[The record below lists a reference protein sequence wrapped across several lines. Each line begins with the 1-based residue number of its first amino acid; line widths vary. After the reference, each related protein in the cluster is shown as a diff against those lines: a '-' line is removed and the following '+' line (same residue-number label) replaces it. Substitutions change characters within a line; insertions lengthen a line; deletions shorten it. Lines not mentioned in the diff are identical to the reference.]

1 MIIHNYMQIDTRYW
15 NTEPSLTRSTFKR
28 GLPVSIRNSLI
39 LLFVALLVLP
49 GCEKKCKKGEDAA
62 CWAEA
67 LKDKQQVTKAVSEL
81 KALNDKSAAPALLDT
96 FKASADNPKV
106 REKIA
111 EIFKKWKYDKAGKA
125 LIEALDYT
133 VGPNKDGKKAK
144 STNRAN
150 QKIASA
156 LGAMNDQEAI
166 APLIRLMK
174 VTKNPYVK
182 RAAIRS
188 LGELGAKEAVA
199 ELLDILND
207 KDVHKTIRAN
217 AVFALGEIGD
227 PKVVPNLVKALY
239 QEKAF
244 FFAHANLAL
253 VKIGEPAVEL
263 LIQTMNGKNKEV
275 NRILE
280 GNVEVLKGALEA
292 NAAQVLGDI
301 GSEKAVEPLSAMVEK
316 VSKWDSDNKL
326 IVMTRLISAL
336 GDIGYKGAVKPISKY
351 LDTKFWD
358 VATVVCN
365 SLIFIGDRSVVPEL
379 FKYAS
384 EGDRHPRVR
393 VPMIEA
399 IGNLGTDK
407 DLDQLKALK
416 EKFKDRT
423 LTPIIEKS
431 IKRLEAYAS
440 CRQNVDCW
448 IGKLKDKDP
457 AVREKAAYEL
467 GQIGDPKAL
476 DALISIVGDQNELV
490 RWGVIFAFS
499 KFNSKKPVAAIKD
512 LVEKK
517 EKGNP
522 RFKAVDNKYTRL
534 AARLKRTGK

>member
-1 MIIHNYMQIDTRYW
+1 MQTDDRYW
-15 NTEPSLTRSTFKR
+15 TTEPSLTRSTFKR
-28 GLPVSIRNSLI
+28 GLPVNFRNSLI
-39 LLFVALLVLP
+39 LLFVATLATV
-49 GCEKKCKKGEDAA
+49 GCEKKCKKGQDVA
-62 CWAEA
+62 CWTQA
-67 LKDKQQVTKAVSEL
+67 LGDKARVTKAVSEL
-81 KALNDKSAAPALLDT
+81 KAINDKSAAPALLET
-96 FKASADNPKV
+96 FKTSSDNPKV

-111 EIFKKWKYDKAGKA
+111 EMFKKWKYDKAVKA
-125 LIEALDYT
+125 LIEGLDFT

-144 STNRAN
+144 ATNRAN

-156 LGAMNDQEAI
+156 LGAIGDKQAI
-166 APLIRLMK
+166 TPLIRLMK
-174 VTKNPYVK
+174 VTKNLYVK

-188 LGELGAKEAVA
+188 LGQLKAKEAVDP
-199 ELLDILND
+199 LLEILND
-207 KDVHKTIRAN
+207 VDVHKTIRAN

-253 VKIGEPAVEL
+253 VKIGEPAVDL

-316 VSKWDSDNKL
+316 ISKWDSDNKL

-336 GDIGYKGAVKPISKY
+336 GDIGYKGAVKSIVKY

-407 DLDQLKALK
+407 DIEQLKALK

-440 CRQNVDCW
+440 CKQNADCW

-467 GQIGDPKAL
+467 GQIGDPKAI
-476 DALISIVGDQNELV
+476 DALISVVGDQNELV

-499 KFNSKKPVAAIKD
+499 RLNSKKPIAAIEQ
-512 LVEKK
+512 LVEKT

-522 RFKAVDNKYTRL
+522 RFKVVNNKYTRL
-534 AARLKRTGK
+534 VARLKRTGK